1 MMPHGDSNYNT
12 PNRCKCHQEHR
23 IAGLQAHQWAWNIE
37 LCHQMRY
44 YPILYIGTARLHY
57 FAEWGPANLGEVSVD
72 IYLELDYSEL
82 AVGS

>member
-1 MMPHGDSNYNT
+1 
-12 PNRCKCHQEHR
+12 
-23 IAGLQAHQWAWNIE
+23 
-37 LCHQMRY
+37 MRY